1 MTSNEQ
7 LTFLLENGVG
17 ISDIQAYARS
27 GISVEELCA
36 AVESRKKRGVPI
48 LEDPE
53 EKKKDQR
60 PALTLELLGRFL
72 EDAGISVS
80 YNVIAKEIRIEGVP
94 AKYNP
99 ETLTADVH
107 IILHDHLKQVFR
119 CSKDQ
124 VADLLGVTG
133 GMCRFNPVLELLERA
148 RWDGKDRLE
157 ELFSILSLPRGDT
170 LSRILISKWLMQ
182 SVAMARNQ
190 QPGAYGAD
198 GLLVLN
204 GGQGIG
210 KTTLVKKLGMRPD
223 LYKLG
228 QWLDVK
234 DKDTF
239 RRCTSAWIVELGE
252 LETTL
257 RSDLERLKAF
267 ITAERDEYRLPYGR
281 ADRVLVRRTSLIAT
295 CNTERFLIDPTG
307 SRRFWTVPLDA
318 IDLDALEALDVLQ
331 LWKQAEASLDRS
343 PQGFRLTKLEQDAL
357 RRRNTAHEK
366 PLKSQLEVEDILQ
379 EARSGAGYVWEEMTV
394 SDFKAEHAL
403 LRSYSVEQIGRALD
417 KAGVR
422 SHRVQKN
429 GDRKWVRTL
438 PRAASRT
445 GTAAAG

>member
-190 QPGAYGAD
+190 HPGAYGAD

-307 SRRFWTVPLDA
+307 SRRFWTVPLDT

-331 LWKQAEASLDRS
+331 LWKQAEVSLDRS

-366 PLKSQLEVEDILQ
+366 PLKSQPEVEDILQ

-417 KAGVR
+417 RVGVS

-429 GDRKWVRTL
+429 GNRKWVRTL

>member
-17 ISDIQAYARS
+17 ISDIQAYAKS

-190 QPGAYGAD
+190 HPGAYGAD

-267 ITAERDEYRLPYGR
+267 ITAERDEYRLP
-281 ADRVLVRRTSLIAT
+281 
-295 CNTERFLIDPTG
+295 
-307 SRRFWTVPLDA
+307 
-318 IDLDALEALDVLQ
+318 
-331 LWKQAEASLDRS
+331 
-343 PQGFRLTKLEQDAL
+343 
-357 RRRNTAHEK
+357 
-366 PLKSQLEVEDILQ
+366 
-379 EARSGAGYVWEEMTV
+379 
-394 SDFKAEHAL
+394 
-403 LRSYSVEQIGRALD
+403 
-417 KAGVR
+417 
-422 SHRVQKN
+422 
-429 GDRKWVRTL
+429 
-438 PRAASRT
+438 
-445 GTAAAG
+445 